1 MAVLMAKS
9 PFTNG
14 SGTGNFSRKS
24 DTVNLSSNEDLWSK
38 DYEEI
43 WNGKWDQPKTVVN
56 TGDGDDS
63 LTISDS
69 DPLISSRLIVEAYHF
84 LLTFKGNDFI
94 AAEELTVLAYGEI
107 NTGSGADSI
116 EIVGI
121 TAIEEGGLVD
131 TGSSDD
137 IVNFN
142 GDTTVNGVIKL
153 GSGDDELLFGEIV
166 GGTGEV
172 HGGSGFD
179 RLIIDDYNTSVLL
192 PGEHNFS
199 ELTEADIT
207 KLFGEISVSG
217 FEQLVLV

>member
-14 SGTGNFSRKS
+14 SGTGDFSRKS

-63 LTISDS
+63 LVISG
-69 DPLISSRLIVEAYHF
+69 PLAVEANHF
-84 LLTFKGNDFI
+84 LLTFKGNDSI
-94 AAEELTVLAYGEI
+94 TADELTVLGYGEI

-116 EIVGI
+116 EILGI

-137 IVNFN
+137 IVNFIK
-142 GDTTVNGVIKL
+142 GETTVNGVIKL
-153 GSGDDELLFGEIV
+153 GSGDDELLFGKVSGE
-166 GGTGEV
+166 TGEV

-179 RLIIDDYNTSVLL
+179 RLIIDDYNTSVLS

-199 ELTEADIT
+199 DLTENDIAM
-207 KLFGEISVSG
+207 LFGEISVSG

>member
-14 SGTGNFSRKS
+14 SGTGDFSRKS
-24 DTVNLSSNEDLWSK
+24 DNVNLSSNEDLWSK

-63 LTISDS
+63 LVISG
-69 DPLISSRLIVEAYHF
+69 PLAVKANHF
-84 LLTFKGNDFI
+84 LLTFKGNDSI
-94 AAEELTVLAYGEI
+94 TAHELTVLGYGEI

-116 EIVGI
+116 EIAGI
-121 TAIEEGGLVD
+121 TEIEEGGLVD

-137 IVNFN
+137 IVNFR
-142 GDTTVNGVIKL
+142 GETTVNGVIKL
-153 GSGDDELLFGEIV
+153 GSGDDELLLGEIG

-172 HGGSGFD
+172 DGGSGFD
-179 RLIIDDYNTSVLL
+179 RLTIVNYDANVLES
-192 PGEHNFS
+192 GTYIFS
-199 ELTEADIT
+199 ALTEPKIAG
-207 KLFGEISVSG
+207 LFGDISVSG
-217 FEQLVLV
+217 FEELVLV

>member
-24 DTVNLSSNEDLWSK
+24 DTINLSSNEDLWSEV
-38 DYEEI
+38 YEEI
-43 WNGKWDQPKTVVN
+43 WNDKWDQSKTVIN

-63 LTISDS
+63 LTISDP
-69 DPLISSRLIVEAYHF
+69 DPLISSPLIVEAYHF

-94 AAEELTVLAYGEI
+94 AADELTVKGDGEV

-116 EIVGI
+116 KIAGI
-121 TAIEEGGLVD
+121 TTIEEGGLVD

-142 GDTTVNGVIKL
+142 SETTVNGVIKL

-179 RLIIDDYNTSVLL
+179 RLIIDDYNTSVLV

-207 KLFGEISVSG
+207 ELFGEISVSG